1 MADSDAVI
9 AAIKKADPDLQG
21 VNWDEDV
28 ERLMDSSLVLSKAF
42 DEISPLADII
52 WFLWHDPV
60 ATLRARPAVLWS
72 GITLSTLSSVED
84 AVRDVGADGYV
95 VVLRVNK
102 DEVWVAYSGPHHG
115 RRLKVWKDGALN
127 RLSPTDPV
135 AAPLFN
141 LGGVEDRAIEGWI
154 DN

>member
-9 AAIKKADPDLQG
+9 AALKKSDPDLQG

-42 DEISPLADII
+42 DEISPLADVI

-60 ATLRARPAVLWS
+60 ATLRARPAILWS
-72 GITLSTLSSVED
+72 GITASTLSSVDD

-95 VVLRVNK
+95 IVLRVNK

-115 RRLKVWKDGALN
+115 RRLKVWKHG
-127 RLSPTDPV
+127 RLKHVSTSDPV

-141 LGGVEDRAIEGWI
+141 LGGVEGRAIEGWI